1 MRYLVLPLWAY
12 FLKPKALFILL
23 KNNTSRIYQSSH
35 ECVCRYEKVFGQ
47 NPPFIDVNADDW
59 FASAVQ
65 ARITQISLTVEQ
77 HDFVRSKIS
86 LVWKRVLLWFP
97 WRIFP
102 KPLSKTEKIPFAD
115 LSSSDA
121 AIAKVCV
128 QEKLISIEEVD
139 QTAPTEKDPDPE
151 EVFPNFEPRGTVT
164 RAEMALMVYRAILLR
179 NNVVPYCFHAFS
191 PLEKSF
197 QRSVFLR
204 WERLEK
210 KNLALLFEEDE
221 RVPLHLLDFLKRPMV
236 LKERGDCSS
245 IFTRNNRNSSNTAS
259 AIVRP
264 NGSGFVLA

>member
-1 MRYLVLPLWAY
+1 MMDMAIS
-12 FLKPKALFILL
+12 PKWSLGFPPEREASKIYSDISGSGEALGAISRFALMGLFPEAEALFILL
-23 KNNTSRIYQSSH
+23 KNNTSRIYQSSR

-65 ARITQISLTVEQ
+65 ATYNTNLINSGTTRFRPLENITRLEACS
-77 HDFVRSKIS
+77 
-86 LVWKRVLLWFP
+86 LWFP

-197 QRSVFLR
+197 QDRYF
-204 WERLEK
+204 
-210 KNLALLFEEDE
+210 
-221 RVPLHLLDFLKRPMV
+221 
-236 LKERGDCSS
+236 
-245 IFTRNNRNSSNTAS
+245 
-259 AIVRP
+259 
-264 NGSGFVLA
+264 